1 MQLRTKS
8 TQTSSSFSFYGIKME
23 TAQRFGVLSD
33 LFDRLFYFRDD
44 VFRQWRVGQS
54 RGHRLPFG
62 EHPTQEI
69 GENLAVRR
77 ILRLLRNQQ
86 PSEARDWI
94 GVLSR

>member
-8 TQTSSSFSFYGIKME
+8 TQTSSSFSFCGTKME

-44 VFRQWRVGQS
+44 VFRRRVGQS
-54 RGHRLPFG
+54 GGHRLPFG

-69 GENLAVRR
+69 RENLAVRR

-86 PSEARDWI
+86 PGETRDWI